1 MLNRIWPHLISLSAL
16 LGLLA
21 YGSNLIAK
29 NAYDYSEQMKQMS
42 NLADQRVKKVNDALA
57 EERNRHEEIVK
68 RMQQELEKNRE
79 EYESKIREL
88 EKKKKDGVA
97 SFVDNHGNN
106 PKVMAD
112 ELSKSTGFK
121 VYNNA
126 K

>member
-1 MLNRIWPHLISLSAL
+1 MFNRIWPYLISLSVL

-29 NAYDYSEQMKQMS
+29 NAHDYSEQMKQMS
-42 NLADQRVKKVNDALA
+42 NLADQRVKKVNDALV

-68 RMQQELEKNRE
+68 RMQHELEKNRE
-79 EYESKIREL
+79 EYESKIREF

-97 SFVDNHGNN
+97 SFVDNHGSN

>member
-1 MLNRIWPHLISLSAL
+1 
-16 LGLLA
+16 
-21 YGSNLIAK
+21 
-29 NAYDYSEQMKQMS
+29 MKQMS

>member
-1 MLNRIWPHLISLSAL
+1 MINKFWPHLISLSVL

-21 YGSNLIAK
+21 YGSSLIAK

-42 NLADQRVKKVNDALA
+42 DLADQRVKKVNDALT

-79 EYESKIREL
+79 EYENKIREL